1 MFTSPN
7 GNGTNGSIGS
17 PGASRDRNWYQVSVD
32 QTTGLP
38 DVDPVVL
45 PKLSPRLEDAED
57 FDDWYDEV
65 VHILTDHNLHLLIDA
80 NLPRPSRSDPA
91 RQQWHELSCQV
102 ARWLELSV
110 SNEFYL
116 EIRAYG
122 NDVYL
127 ADTFMANTKKHFSG
141 KHHRALK
148 PAMMRF
154 LNIRRADFDNTSDF
168 IATLE
173 DNFSVANARGAMFT
187 PYLALCVMLSELSTV
202 LALEAFID
210 LKEKEL
216 YAVSDPQ
223 LNITE
228 ARFHETCS
236 TIINHVKRAGI
247 DSLS

>member
-1 MFTSPN
+1 
-7 GNGTNGSIGS
+7 
-17 PGASRDRNWYQVSVD
+17 
-32 QTTGLP
+32 
-38 DVDPVVL
+38 
-45 PKLSPRLEDAED
+45 
-57 FDDWYDEV
+57 
-65 VHILTDHNLHLLIDA
+65 
-80 NLPRPSRSDPA
+80 
-91 RQQWHELSCQV
+91 
-102 ARWLELSV
+102 
-110 SNEFYL
+110 
-116 EIRAYG
+116 
-122 NDVYL
+122 
-127 ADTFMANTKKHFSG
+127 
-141 KHHRALK
+141 
-148 PAMMRF
+148 MMRF
-154 LNIRRADFDNTSDF
+154 LNTRRAEFDNTSDF

-187 PYLALCVMLSELSTV
+187 PYLALCIMLRELSTV

>member
-102 ARWLELSV
+102 ARWLEMSV

-116 EIRAYG
+116 EIRAHG
-122 NDVYL
+122 NDV
-127 ADTFMANTKKHFSG
+127 
-141 KHHRALK
+141 ALK

-154 LNIRRADFDNTSDF
+154 LNIRRVDFDNTSDF

-187 PYLALCVMLSELSTV
+187 PYLALCIMLQELSTV

-216 YAVSDPQ
+216 YAISDPQ